1 MIENVVKI
9 FNHVFYCENMLTIIY
24 SIDKIIKN
32 FKNKVF
38 ITRIV
43 NYKGEDKYG
52 INKRNIF

>member
-9 FNHVFYCENMLTIIY
+9 FNHVFYYENMLTIIY